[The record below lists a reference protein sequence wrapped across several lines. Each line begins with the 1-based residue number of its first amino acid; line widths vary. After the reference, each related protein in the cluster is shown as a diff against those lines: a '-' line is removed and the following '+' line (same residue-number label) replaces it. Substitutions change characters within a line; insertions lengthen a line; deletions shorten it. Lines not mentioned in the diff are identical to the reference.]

1 MRAFNE
7 TKTVRGSC
15 LFGTQLAKGRRL
27 RAFNETTTLRGSC
40 LFGTA
45 ACEGTPHAGLQRDKR
60 RSEGAAFSGPQ
71 LAKGRHMRA
80 FAGRSCGPPTS
91 ATSNHVPTV
100 HRPKLRPA
108 ALSRTFLLGMKLAER
123 PYRPMRAF
131 AGQSCARRA
140 IACMFARDEACGAP
154 VSTDAGLRARRLR
167 PADPARDRTM
177 RHAMTCDS
185 PPRYLRCKTPFNGA
199 ARRSLPE
206 SELPYRRG
214 STSIQ

>member
-1 MRAFNE
+1 MYAADGGSRGSMIEPAPCFGAEPAEGTPMRAFNE
-7 TKTVRGSC
+7 TKTVRESC
-15 LFGTQLAKGRRL
+15 PSGRSL
-27 RAFNETTTLRGSC
+27 RRDAR
-40 LFGTA
+40 A
-45 ACEGTPHAGLQRDKR
+45 MCEL
-60 RSEGAAFSGPQ
+60 
-71 LAKGRHMRA
+71 RA
-80 FAGRSCGPPTS
+80 FAGRSCGPP
-91 ATSNHVPTV
+91 TSNHVPTV

-140 IACMFARDEACGAP
+140 IACMFARVEACGAP